1 MAEVVVS
8 AMVEGVVSFGVEK
21 LWDLLSRESER
32 LQGVHEHVAGLKRR
46 MRTLQSLLKDADAKK
61 HENEVVRNFL
71 EDVKDIVYD
80 AEDIIESFLLK
91 ESSGDKKGIKRRVK
105 GLSCFLVERRDIS
118 IDIEGI
124 TKRMSEVVTDMQS
137 FGIKEIMNDG
147 RSLSLKERQRVQ
159 REIRQTFPKGSEKGL
174 VGVEESVEELVG
186 HLVENDNIQVVSIS
200 GMGGIGKTTLARQVF
215 HHDIVRRHFDGFAWV
230 CVSKE
235 FRRKDIWQK
244 ILQDLKLHG
253 KDIKQMDENE
263 LQTIKQMDENEL
275 QEKLFLLMGTRRHL
289 IVIDDV
295 WKNEDW
301 DRIKDVF
308 PQERGKL
315 FNCWKMIL
323 TSRDEG
329 VGLHADPTCFAF
341 IPTILTP
348 EESWELC
355 EQIALSRRD
364 KTVMAEVVVSAMV
377 EGVVSFG
384 VEKLWDLLSRETE
397 RLQGVHEHVAGL
409 KRRMRTLQSLLK
421 DADAKKH
428 ENEVVRNFLEDVK
441 DIVYDAEDIIESFV
455 LKESSGDEK
464 GIKRRV
470 KGLSCFLVERRDISI
485 DIEGITKRMSEVVA
499 DMQSFGIKEIMNDGR
514 SLSLKERQRVQREI
528 RQTFPK
534 SSEKGLVGVEESVE
548 ELVGHL
554 VENDNIQVV
563 SISGMG
569 GIGKTTLARQ
579 VFHHDIV
586 RRHFDGFAWVCVSKE
601 FQRKDIWQKILQDL
615 RPHDE
620 NIKEMDENKLQAE
633 LFLLLGTSR
642 HLIVIDDVWKN
653 EDWDRIKDVFPQE
666 RGKLF
671 NCWKMILTSRDEG
684 VGLHADP
691 TCFAFTPK
699 ILTPEESWELCEQ
712 IALSRRDKTD
722 DNKQDSVYRVLYL
735 SYEDL
740 PMHLKHCFLCLAYFP
755 EDYKIRVDRLYYLW
769 AAEGIITSSCD
780 EPTIQESGE
789 EYLEELVRRNMVIVE
804 KNIRSWG
811 WDYCQMHDMMRGVC
825 LHEAKKENFLQV
837 IKAPTT
843 STSTVNAHTRR
854 SRRLAVHGGNALN
867 VLGCKSNKKARSVLG
882 FEPDGN
888 LLKQSA
894 QGFQN
899 LQLLRVL
906 DLREAKFGGRIPS
919 GIGKLIHLRFLSLCM
934 IYISHIPSSLRNLK
948 LLLYLKLVS
957 MADVHVPNIFKE
969 MVELRY
975 LWLPPFMDDKTKLEL
990 GNLVN
995 LESLWGFNS
1004 ENCSITDLRSMTRL
1018 RTLEVILKGRY
1029 TSENLASSVLE
1040 LRNLETLRLIHRRF
1054 NQPDV
1059 PFEVDFIWNFI
1070 HLRDL
1075 DMWMHMTRLPEHSRF
1090 PPNLASIS
1098 LSECRME
1105 EDPLPILEKLL
1116 HLQSV
1121 ELSYSAFVG
1130 RKMVCSKGGFPQ
1142 LRKLNLMVLKELE
1155 EWVIEEG
1162 SMPCLRTLYIQRCD
1176 KLKEIPEGLKY
1187 IISLKELKISGMKNE
1202 WKEKLE
1208 SGGESYYKVQHI
1220 PSVQFNYDSHESEG

>member
-1 MAEVVVS
+1 TDSVDKMDLESTLSLPLISILQRTSLRELQSCFIKVMAEVVVS

-91 ESSGDKKGIKRRVK
+91 ESSGNEKGIKRRVK
-105 GLSCFLVERRDIS
+105 RLSCFLVNRRNLS
-118 IDIEGI
+118 IGIEGI
-124 TKRMSEVVTDMQS
+124 TRRMSEVVADMQS

-244 ILQDLKLHG
+244 ILQDLKLH
-253 KDIKQMDENE
+253 
-263 LQTIKQMDENEL
+263 
-275 QEKLFLLMGTRRHL
+275 
-289 IVIDDV
+289 
-295 WKNEDW
+295 
-301 DRIKDVF
+301 
-308 PQERGKL
+308 
-315 FNCWKMIL
+315 
-323 TSRDEG
+323 
-329 VGLHADPTCFAF
+329 
-341 IPTILTP
+341 
-348 EESWELC
+348 
-355 EQIALSRRD
+355 
-364 KTVMAEVVVSAMV
+364 
-377 EGVVSFG
+377 
-384 VEKLWDLLSRETE
+384 
-397 RLQGVHEHVAGL
+397 
-409 KRRMRTLQSLLK
+409 
-421 DADAKKH
+421 
-428 ENEVVRNFLEDVK
+428 
-441 DIVYDAEDIIESFV
+441 
-455 LKESSGDEK
+455 
-464 GIKRRV
+464 
-470 KGLSCFLVERRDISI
+470 
-485 DIEGITKRMSEVVA
+485 
-499 DMQSFGIKEIMNDGR
+499 
-514 SLSLKERQRVQREI
+514 
-528 RQTFPK
+528 
-534 SSEKGLVGVEESVE
+534 
-548 ELVGHL
+548 
-554 VENDNIQVV
+554 
-563 SISGMG
+563 
-569 GIGKTTLARQ
+569 
-579 VFHHDIV
+579 
-586 RRHFDGFAWVCVSKE
+586 
-601 FQRKDIWQKILQDL
+601 
-615 RPHDE
+615 DE
-620 NIKEMDENKLQAE
+620 NIKQMDENKLQAE

-712 IALSRRDKTD
+712 IALSRRDKT
-722 DNKQDSVYRVLYL
+722 
-735 SYEDL
+735 
-740 PMHLKHCFLCLAYFP
+740 
-755 EDYKIRVDRLYYLW
+755 
-769 AAEGIITSSCD
+769 
-780 EPTIQESGE
+780 
-789 EYLEELVRRNMVIVE
+789 E

-854 SRRLAVHGGNALN
+854 SRRLVVHGGNALN
-867 VLGCKSNKKARSVLG
+867 MLGCKSNKKARSVLG
-882 FEPDGN
+882 FEPDSN
-888 LLKQSA
+888 MWKQSA

-906 DLREAKFGGRIPS
+906 DLSEAKFGGRIPS
-919 GIGKLIHLRFLSLCM
+919 SIGKLIHLRFLSLYM
-934 IYISHIPSSLRNLK
+934 TNRSHLPSSLRNLK
-948 LLLYLKLVS
+948 LLLYLNIFSVGS
-957 MADVHVPNIFKE
+957 VHVPNILKK

-975 LWLPPFMDDKTKLEL
+975 LWLPHSMDDKTKLEL
-990 GNLVN
+990 SNLVN
-995 LESLWGFNS
+995 LEFLWGFNS
-1004 ENCSITDLRSMTRL
+1004 ENCSITDLRGMTRL
-1018 RTLEVILKGRY
+1018 RTLVVLEGKY
-1029 TSENLASSVLE
+1029 TSEILASSLRE
-1040 LRNLETLRLIHRRF
+1040 LRNLERF
-1054 NQPDV
+1054 HLSTNIQSDEAY
-1059 PFEVDFIWNFI
+1059 EVDFIWNFI

-1075 DMWMHMTRLPEHSRF
+1075 GMSMLMPRLPEHSRF
-1090 PPNLASIS
+1090 PPNLARIS
-1098 LSECRME
+1098 LRECRME

-1142 LRKLNLMVLKELE
+1142 LRELILMFLKELE
-1155 EWVIEEG
+1155 EWEIEEG
-1162 SMPCLRTLYIQRCD
+1162 SMPCLRTLYIQRCN

-1220 PSVQFNYDSHESEG
+1220 PSRNLLRISTHYSLCDGIYISHQEMEGVNSFDTKHLCSNTRSFTLETRKNLKRLAQVSNTNHLTILTVLTQTIMQNHILDLSITTSLGTIPEELFDIENLDIALNLSWNSLDGFIPARISALNRLSVLDISYNMLSGHLFSLSGLKNLVSLNISHNRFSGYLPDSKVFRQMIEEEMKGNNGLCSKGFRSCFVSNGTRFNTQPEVLMGKQQIDPTIQDGLHIVDWVKKMRDIQVIDKGLLARPECETLGVVLLCVNPVPEDRPTMRDVAAMLSEIRQEREESTKGVENNGCSGSCNNNGGERIYDSSPSSAVQQTAKYLRNS